1 MELVRKLRGRG
12 HGEAAALTVVES
24 LSRRG
29 VLSEE
34 RLAEAYVAE
43 RLNKG
48 FGPLRVRQEL
58 HRKGLSDALID
69 PHLNLGDAEWRDRIA
84 AVHEKKYGSVPAA
97 DPKERARRARFLE
110 YRGFPTDLI
119 RHFLA
124 ND

>member
-1 MELVRKLRGRG
+1 VRKLKSRG
-12 HGEAAALTVVES
+12 HRETAALTVVEA

-29 VLSEE
+29 LLSEE

-69 PHLNLGDAEWRDRIA
+69 PHLNLSVEEWRDRIA
-84 AVHEKKYGSVPAA
+84 AVHNKKYGSAPASDA
-97 DPKERARRARFLE
+97 KERARRARFLE
-110 YRGFPTDLI
+110 YRGFPADLI
-119 RHFLA
+119 RRFLA

>member
-1 MELVRKLRGRG
+1 VRKLKGRG
-12 HGEAAALTVVES
+12 HGEADVLSVVEA
-24 LSRRG
+24 LSSRG
-29 VLSEE
+29 LLSEA

-58 HRKGLSDALID
+58 HRKGLSDDLID
-69 PHLNLGDAEWRDRIA
+69 PHLNLSNAEWRDRIA
-84 AVHEKKYGSVPAA
+84 AVHRKKYGSVPAS

-119 RHFLA
+119 RRFLA
-124 ND
+124 GD